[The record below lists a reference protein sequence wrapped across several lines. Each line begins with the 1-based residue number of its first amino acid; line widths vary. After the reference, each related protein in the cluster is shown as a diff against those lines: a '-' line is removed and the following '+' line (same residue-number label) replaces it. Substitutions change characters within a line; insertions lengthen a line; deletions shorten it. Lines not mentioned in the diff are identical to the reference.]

1 MIDIHTHILPGI
13 DDGAQTEEDSLNMAK
28 LAVEQGIHTI
38 IATPHH
44 KNGSYENVRDS
55 ILTYTEI
62 LNELFQSHGLPL
74 TLLAGQ
80 ETRINGDMVE
90 GLENGEILP
99 LNDTQYVF
107 VEFSASHVPNYAKQ
121 VLFDIQLAGYIP
133 IIVHP
138 ERNQELLERPDK
150 LYNFVRNGALTQI
163 TAGSLVGKFG
173 KNIQKFSHQLIE
185 ANLTHFIAS
194 DAHNTTTRSFWLA
207 EALATVR
214 ETYGTNMYYMFV
226 ENSQLLV
233 DGMNVNRMEPFKIKK
248 RKFLGLF

>member
-28 LAVEQGIHTI
+28 MAVDQGIHTI

-44 KNGSYENVRDS
+44 KNGSYENARDS

-62 LNELFQSHGLPL
+62 LNNLFQSHGLPL

-90 GLENGEILP
+90 GLEIGEILP

-107 VEFSASHVPNYAKQ
+107 VEFSSSHVPNYAKQ
-121 VLFDIQLAGYIP
+121 VLFDIQVAGYIP

-138 ERNQELLERPDK
+138 ERNQELLERPDI
-150 LYNFVRNGALTQI
+150 LYNFVRKGALTQI

-194 DAHNTTTRSFWLA
+194 DAHNTTTRSFWMQ
-207 EALATVR
+207 EAFATVK
-214 ETYGTNMYYMFV
+214 ETYGTSTYYMFI

-233 DGMNVNRMEPFKIKK
+233 DGMNVNRMEPFRVKK